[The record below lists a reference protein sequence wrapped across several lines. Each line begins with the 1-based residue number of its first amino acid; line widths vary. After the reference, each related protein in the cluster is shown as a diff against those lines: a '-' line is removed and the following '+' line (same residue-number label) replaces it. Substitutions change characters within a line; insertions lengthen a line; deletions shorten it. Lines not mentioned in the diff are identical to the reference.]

1 MVKIQ
6 DSIKDADMFSEFLKH
21 GKSDENDTYFS
32 PIFLFSNDEI
42 DLIIKNMDF
51 TNGLLSVTSSL
62 DHTLNA
68 VLNGAKEITL
78 FDINKAA
85 KYFAELKLQAII
97 NLDYKQFLSLYGLE
111 QPRFPRFS
119 KRNVKLEKGNNFPK
133 LNKQMVCEVCK
144 NMEMSYSLF
153 FERLLNNGF
162 FEDKKLALYFYK
174 NALPNINS
182 YLTEEEFYRLK
193 KLLHNVSFK
202 EYIDCNIFDLKKH
215 IGDSKYSAMI
225 FSNITSYFRTD
236 DYKRFQVLLSDLKN
250 NLTDEG
256 LAQIGYGFIYTE
268 YDEYGV
274 KPISDAFISK
284 NFKYIDEEISKGYKV
299 TYFHKYNK
307 YE

>member
-119 KRNVKLEKGNNFPK
+119 KRNVKLEKGKNFPK

-162 FEDKKLALYFYK
+162 FEDK
-174 NALPNINS
+174 
-182 YLTEEEFYRLK
+182 
-193 KLLHNVSFK
+193 
-202 EYIDCNIFDLKKH
+202 
-215 IGDSKYSAMI
+215 
-225 FSNITSYFRTD
+225 
-236 DYKRFQVLLSDLKN
+236 
-250 NLTDEG
+250 
-256 LAQIGYGFIYTE
+256 YT
-268 YDEYGV
+268 
-274 KPISDAFISK
+274 
-284 NFKYIDEEISKGYKV
+284 
-299 TYFHKYNK
+299 
-307 YE
+307 